1 MVISVKMG
9 DYMKNNKYNTNK
21 LISSVLTIVVILCI
35 ALFNMFFNQKNH
47 TVTTTPGQ
55 QQEVT
60 LYRTV
65 DGDTAQLVVNG
76 KRERIRFLLIDT
88 PESVKENTPV
98 QPFGKEA
105 SERVG
110 ALLKNAK
117 KITLEYEPGEE
128 KDDYDRLL
136 AYVFLDGKMLQE
148 TIIEEG
154 LARVAYFQG
163 DEKYLKTLQAAQEKA
178 KKKKIGVWSIDGYVT
193 NRGFKE

>member
-1 MVISVKMG
+1 
-9 DYMKNNKYNTNK
+9 MKFNQKK
-21 LISSVLTIVVILCI
+21 LISTLLTIVIVICI
-35 ALFNMFFNQKNH
+35 TLFNTFFNQNNKS
-47 TVTTTPGQ
+47 TTTSTQ
-55 QQEVT
+55 NQQEVT

-105 SERVG
+105 SERVST
-110 ALLKNAK
+110 LLKNAK
-117 KITLEYEPGEE
+117 KITLEFEPGEE

-163 DEKYLKTLQAAQEKA
+163 DEKYLKKLQTAQEKA
-178 KKKKIGVWSIDGYVT
+178 KKQKIGVWSIDGYVT

>member
-1 MVISVKMG
+1 
-9 DYMKNNKYNTNK
+9 MKNIKYSKNK
-21 LISSVLTIVVILCI
+21 LISSILTVVIVVCI
-35 ALFNMFFNQKNH
+35 ALFNLFFNQNK
-47 TVTTTPGQ
+47 TTTPKPGQ

-178 KKKKIGVWSIDGYVT
+178 KKQKIGVWSIDGYVT